1 MVLTRSLGNIE
12 WDKGDEVMNIVRR
25 KLSFFLNPG
34 LKGHT
39 ENTFNGVAKGR
50 EKALY
55 NWFDDSWTAIM
66 LTEKRLFVAPANLI
80 EEVSGALNECLKQ
93 QQALFKD
100 FSELFV
106 VNSEKKVIAST
117 HAQHIGKKLNK
128 AYTDAFGSN
137 PYMYGPYLDED
148 TLTVRHFNSRFSDE
162 VTLMFI
168 QPMTVDHVTFYL
180 CGRIP
185 NDVMSDVLQDEDAHV
200 YKESGDNYLFMIQN
214 KRGVPIGSAISRS
227 RFEDNAF
234 TLGDNLK
241 DGIRTN
247 GFGTVKIKKYTEF
260 EIVFNDPA
268 TNALHEGVQKTID
281 NGENLDAWP
290 GYPEY
295 RHIYVGGKGI
305 TIRPPHT
312 DEVWGLLCEGDIDE
326 IYKYRSLN
334 LKFMLVLG
342 FLYAVIIAAG
352 RMVTVAIPGG
362 EIIRMASEWVLLT
375 VSAILALNILAITP
389 LSETITLVNE
399 IAEGEGDLT
408 KRVKSNKYDQ
418 MGELSKW
425 FNKFINNQMNI
436 IKRIKFA
443 TNISKFSVD
452 EMEKL
457 MLDINDNST
466 QIDGTMQNVL
476 NMLDQSTVDL
486 NHMKSDFSR
495 LGDSIGD
502 VNQTIMDATNQ
513 MQYINKN
520 ALDSKG
526 ISMETFKIMSAIVGE
541 IQETTQSIN
550 QLKKYAFEIN
560 EVIDIIGNISSQTKL
575 LALNASIEAARAGE
589 HGRGFA
595 VVADEIGTLAEMT
608 MDSTKK
614 ISEKIVNIQDE
625 VNINTGNIL
634 RISDRITAGSDS
646 VNKTIDSFSQIQID
660 IDKVT
665 GEITALSKQMKADTA
680 LIGDIL
686 KTQDRFID
694 SFERKSS
701 EAQQDSKRM
710 MQALESNG
718 LNLQQVKETL
728 NYTSSNMYD
737 IVSQFTIE

>member
-1 MVLTRSLGNIE
+1 VLIRTNGQIKRE
-12 WDKGDEVMNIVRR
+12 KGDEVMNIVRR

-39 ENTFNGVAKGR
+39 ENTFNGIAKGR
-50 EKALY
+50 EKAVY
-55 NWFDDSWTAIM
+55 NWFDDSWTAMM
-66 LTEKRLFVAPANLI
+66 LTVKRLLVEPANLTD
-80 EEVSGALNECLKQ
+80 EKAEALNECLKQ
-93 QQALFKD
+93 QHALFSD

-106 VNSEKKVIAST
+106 ANAEKKVIAST
-117 HAQHIGKKLNK
+117 HRAHMGRKINRP
-128 AYTDAFGSN
+128 YTSAFGRA
-137 PYMYGPYLDED
+137 PYMYGPYADDD
-148 TLTVRHFNSRFSDE
+148 TMAVKHFNSRFSDE

-168 QPMTVDHVTFYL
+168 QPIELENNVFYL

-214 KRGVPIGSAISRS
+214 KRGIPKGSAISRS

-247 GFGTVKIKKYTEF
+247 EF
-260 EIVFNDPA
+260 EIIFNDPA
-268 TNALHEGVQKTID
+268 TDKLHEGVQKTID

-334 LKFMLVLG
+334 LKFLLALG
-342 FLYAVIIAAG
+342 LLYALILTAG
-352 RMVTVAIPGG
+352 RALGSFLPGG
-362 EIIRMASEWVLLT
+362 DLIRIVFEWLLLLL
-375 VSAILALNILAITP
+375 SAITTLNILAIIP
-389 LSETITLVNE
+389 LSDTIGLVHE

-408 KRVKSNKYDQ
+408 KRVKNNKYDQ

-457 MLDINDNST
+457 MGDINDNST

-476 NMLDQSTVDL
+476 HVLEQSTSDL
-486 NHMKSDFSR
+486 NHMKADFGKLSK
-495 LGDSIGD
+495 SIDD
-502 VNQTIMDATNQ
+502 VNQTILAATSQ

-526 ISMETFKIMSAIVGE
+526 ISMETFNIMSEIVEE

-550 QLKKYAFEIN
+550 QLKTYAFEIN

-614 ISEKIVNIQDE
+614 ISEKIVNIQEE
-625 VNINTGNIL
+625 VNVNTGNIL
-634 RISDRITAGSDS
+634 RISDRINAGSDS
-646 VNKTIDSFSQIQID
+646 VNKTIDSFSQIQLD

-665 GEITALSKQMKADTA
+665 GDITALSHQMKADTT

-686 KTQDRFID
+686 RTQDRFID

-701 EAQQDSKRM
+701 EAQNDSKRM
-710 MQALESNG
+710 MQALESNS

-728 NYTSSNMYD
+728 NYTASNMYD
-737 IVSQFTIE
+737 IVSQFTIEKGR